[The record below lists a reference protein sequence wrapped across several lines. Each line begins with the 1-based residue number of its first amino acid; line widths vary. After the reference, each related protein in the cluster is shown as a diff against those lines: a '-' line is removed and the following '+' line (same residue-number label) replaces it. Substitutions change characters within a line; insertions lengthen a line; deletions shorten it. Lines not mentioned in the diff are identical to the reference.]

1 MSKTLQ
7 TKKQENKLLLLQQG
21 DEKGLNY
28 FYNRYFSPILYR
40 AQRATQDDCI
50 GENIAQEAFFRLW
63 LYRENI
69 KTIEDITDFLHTQT
83 KSAIQAY
90 YYTTRHRFHR
100 SLLRLDGIEDYQEF
114 LLGYEIEEEDEE
126 DLIYLEQLEEEN
138 QERLAKLNALLP
150 SLNQEQQLFIR
161 LCLKFSFNY
170 ERIAFHLGGISDYE
184 VSLRIEQSIETLR
197 NVFSSSEK
205 MNVAAGSN
213 KITLEGEF
221 DEHQEE
227 IFRMRYE
234 LQYSFDQISDSLNIC
249 ANSVRKLFVQAHA
262 KLKKSKRIA

>member
-1 MSKTLQ
+1 MIKTIH

-28 FYNRYFSPILYR
+28 FYNRYFTRILYR
-40 AQRATQDDCI
+40 AQRATEDDCI

-69 KTIEDITDFLHTQT
+69 KTIEDITDFLHTQA
-83 KSAIQAY
+83 KSAIHAY

-114 LLGYEIEEEDEE
+114 LLGYEVEEEDP
-126 DLIYLEQLEEEN
+126 IYLEQLEKEK
-138 QERLAKLNALLP
+138 QDRLTKLNALLP

-170 ERIAFHLGGISDYE
+170 ERIAYHLGGISDYE
-184 VSLRIEQSIETLR
+184 VGLRVEQCIETLR

-205 MNVAAGSN
+205 MNVAVKSN

-234 LQYSFDQISDSLNIC
+234 LQYSFDQISDSLNLC
-249 ANSVRKLFVQAHA
+249 ASTVRKLFVQAHA
-262 KLKKSKRIA
+262 KLKESKRIA